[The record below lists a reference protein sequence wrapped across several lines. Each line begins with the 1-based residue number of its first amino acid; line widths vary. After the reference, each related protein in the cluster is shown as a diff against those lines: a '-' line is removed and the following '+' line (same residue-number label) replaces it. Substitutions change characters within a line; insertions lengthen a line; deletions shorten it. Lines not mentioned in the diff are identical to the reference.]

1 MDVNADSPWKQ
12 AKLFVNNNEIAWGA
26 PIGLLRG
33 QTNEFRVE
41 APPGIQGALSLGL
54 VNDDN
59 LIIEADPAFNDW
71 VPGSDGKFTW
81 TLTSNVGNSGRVQL
95 VVLSREVHELWGID
109 CRVLSP
115 YLSNEVTM
123 FMDGAR
129 IPLWGAE
136 LAGGR
141 TAALTLEYKTNA
153 LIGLPLTLDWVP
165 HTGLVTEDMSSWP
178 PFGVPSANHEW
189 KFTGTR
195 QKRGTFSLNLLSDVG
210 TRVLS
215 TPLISLRNELS
226 FRFYYGSTGADAPLP
241 PTVVDVRVDAWVGYD
256 MRLLYSDGSPA
267 TNVPV
272 TLHVPEQVPQNGTT
286 GRDGTLR
293 GRAFKYSTPGRRTL
307 RAVATPPGW
316 GEVSVTLLINV
327 QE

>member
-12 AKLFVNNNEIAWGA
+12 AKLFVNNKEIAWGA
-26 PIGLLRG
+26 PIGLLSG
-33 QTNEFRVE
+33 EVNEMRVE
-41 APPGIQGALSLGL
+41 APPGIKGALSLGL

-59 LIIEADPAFNDW
+59 LTVGADPAFNDW

-81 TLTSNVGNSGRVQL
+81 TLTPNAFKSGRVQL
-95 VVLSREVHELWGID
+95 VVLSREVHEHWGIE

-115 YLSNEVTM
+115 YLGNEVTM
-123 FMDGAR
+123 LMDGAR
-129 IPLWGAE
+129 IPWGAE

-141 TAALTLEYKTNA
+141 TVALTLDYKTNA
-153 LIGLPLTLDWVP
+153 LIGFPLTFDWVP
-165 HTGLVTEDMSSWP
+165 HTGLVTEDMSSRP
-178 PFGVPSANHEW
+178 PFGVPSTNHEW
-189 KFTGTR
+189 RFTGTR
-195 QKRGTFSLNLLSDVG
+195 QQKGTFSLNILSDVG
-210 TRVLS
+210 ARALS
-215 TPLISLRNELS
+215 TTLISLRNELS
-226 FRFYYGSTGADAPLP
+226 FRFYYGSTGGDAPLP
-241 PTVVDVRVDAWVGYD
+241 PTVVDVRVDAWVGIS
-256 MRLLYSDGSPA
+256 MRLLYSDGSPV

-272 TLHVPEQVPQNGTT
+272 TLHIPEQIPQNGTT

-293 GRAFKYSTPGRRTL
+293 GGAFKYSTPGRRTL